1 MTEVANLT
9 AKIGFKISP
18 TEFAQIRNT
27 LKSLQQEIQKAV
39 QEAARFANE
48 LTKISRGTG
57 VGGRVIQQFRQLG
70 INASVGAN
78 AMDSMLRSTS
88 SLAQKSYWGF
98 TNQLSQWGIYLT
110 RSETAASALMKVMR
124 GASGASPQRQREIFE
139 AAGLPFEEAVLV
151 LEQLQRSGFKLS
163 DAIGMNDEELANMNR
178 VSALIDKI
186 KFNTEGF
193 VNGLVGTQ
201 GDTFANG
208 LELVEGVLSNVQK
221 MILGIARDPGVK
233 SGVANFLNFGALFT
247 GFVTLTEKAS
257 DSFKGITQGVAFITK
272 TAIWTTLVAL
282 LSRLFLG
289 NRQKIAQTFK
299 KAFPAG
305 AGFLDSLFNSPM
317 LLNAVKQARE
327 KLKGVDFWGKEYLED
342 YLGDIENK
350 GVFEATASRLDRV
363 VDTLLDKLEAF
374 WTTVYNG
381 LLEVVKFAIQQI
393 TITLL
398 TVWNEIKKGF
408 GEVAKGF
415 FGDALDS
422 DAMKKRGKE
431 VADLI
436 SADIDAIKIK
446 KEENLEPKK
455 AEKFIGDRPPIE
467 YDPQTHTVKMTPE
480 VEKYFNKYT
489 EIHDM
494 GSKTWHGDMRDF
506 MAWEAWSGILGGGNI
521 VKQVPTRKEF
531 IFNKDDLGIF
541 GLSTSHD
548 YFDINKRALY
558 DKQFSNVSDFYSVT
572 NKFSSFWDYMKA
584 GAAAIY
590 GSVPYAPLKG
600 LVGALGGVRPL
611 SDTTLESKG
620 IYATHGAPVIQI
632 TYNSDDTINVNSVDE
647 AMVCQ
652 NKDLRSELQS
662 MGNTAIQQWLA
673 NIKCAGDL

>member
-70 INASVGAN
+70 INASVGAS

-98 TNQLSQWGIYLT
+98 TNQLSQWGIYLS

-124 GASGASPQRQREIFE
+124 GAAGASPQRQREIFE

-208 LELVEGVLSNVQK
+208 LEMVEGVLGNVQK

-247 GFVTLTEKAS
+247 GFVTLTEKAN

-272 TAIWTTLVAL
+272 TAIWTTLIAL

-289 NRQKIAQTFK
+289 NRQKIAQSFK

-305 AGFLDSLFNSPM
+305 AGFLDSFFNSPM

-350 GVFEATASRLDRV
+350 GVFEATASRLDSI

-398 TVWNEIKKGF
+398 NVWNEIKKGMGDAAKVLF
-408 GEVAKGF
+408 GE
-415 FGDALDS
+415 ALEPA
-422 DAMKKRGKE
+422 AMRKYLKE
-431 VADLI
+431 VTKTIDE
-436 SADIDAIKIK
+436 DIDKLK
-446 KEENLEPKK
+446 LKRKENIENFQPKK
-455 AEKFIGDRPPIE
+455 AEKYIEDRPNIK
-467 YDPQTHTVKMTPE
+467 YDEATHTIITTPE

-494 GSKTWHGDMRDF
+494 GSKTWHGDPQDF
-506 MAWEAWSGILGGGNI
+506 MAWEAWSRLLGGGN
-521 VKQVPTRKEF
+521 VVENKLSKVFLPNKEGQEW
-531 IFNKDDLGIF
+531 IDVNNYRL
-541 GLSTSHD
+541 
-548 YFDINKRALY
+548 
-558 DKQFSNVSDFYSVT
+558 FSEAPENIAKTHRIT
-572 NKFSSFWDYMKA
+572 NKFESFSDYMRA
-584 GAAAIY
+584 GLYGLFSPFVKSRELGAI
-590 GSVPYAPLKG
+590 
-600 LVGALGGVRPL
+600 GGVNPIDVRN
-611 SDTTLESKG
+611 LESRG
-620 IYATHGAPVIQI
+620 IYKTGGAPVIQI

-673 NIKCAGDL
+673 NVKCAGDL